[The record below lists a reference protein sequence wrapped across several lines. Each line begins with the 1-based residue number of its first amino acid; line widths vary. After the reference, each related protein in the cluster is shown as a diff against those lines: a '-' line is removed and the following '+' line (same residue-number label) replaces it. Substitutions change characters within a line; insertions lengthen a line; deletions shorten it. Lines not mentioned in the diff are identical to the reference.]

1 VAVEAETDRVG
12 AGRNWAVEA
21 EQPDGGEGGA
31 GAGGGGRITGDE
43 RERTATTSLARRDRE
58 RSLGR
63 ELMSPTEAQA
73 QSKFSLVLGLDTSCT
88 RNDKCGQD

>member
-58 RSLGR
+58 RRFGERTYEPNRGSG
-63 ELMSPTEAQA
+63 P
-73 QSKFSLVLGLDTSCT
+73 V
-88 RNDKCGQD
+88 